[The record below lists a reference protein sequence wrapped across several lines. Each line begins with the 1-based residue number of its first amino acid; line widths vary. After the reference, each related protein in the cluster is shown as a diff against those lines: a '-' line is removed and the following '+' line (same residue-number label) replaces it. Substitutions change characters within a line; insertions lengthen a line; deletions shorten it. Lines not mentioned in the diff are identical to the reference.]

1 MVMATSLLFGA
12 CSGDGK
18 TCDRATQQKGNTE
31 NVIGRSDIKVKDGR
45 MTPEVLWAM
54 GGEELTMMQSWIIR
68 FLYEHSEEDIYQRDI
83 EAEFSIARSTATGI
97 LKLMEKR
104 GYIRRVSVERDAR
117 LKKLELTEVGIRMQ
131 EGTIRNINRL
141 ESTLRQGI
149 SDEDLEVFFRVIR
162 KMRSNIEI
170 QQGETNRRR
179 E

>member
-1 MVMATSLLFGA
+1 M
-12 CSGDGK
+12 
-18 TCDRATQQKGNTE
+18 
-31 NVIGRSDIKVKDGR
+31 
-45 MTPEVLWAM
+45 
-54 GGEELTMMQSWIIR
+54 TMMQSWIIR

-141 ESTLRQGI
+141 ESITSSGNIGRRSG
-149 SDEDLEVFFRVIR
+149 SVFPGNR

>member
-1 MVMATSLLFGA
+1 MLKVEYRDHIGF
-12 CSGDGK
+12 
-18 TCDRATQQKGNTE
+18 E
-31 NVIGRSDIKVKDGR
+31 NKRLENEIHSR
-45 MTPEVLWAM
+45 MTAYRAAM

-68 FLYEHSEEDIYQRDI
+68 FLYEHSEE
-83 EAEFSIARSTATGI
+83 ARSTATGI

>member
-1 MVMATSLLFGA
+1 MSIPKKTFI
-12 CSGDGK
+12 SGILRRNFHSQVHS
-18 TCDRATQQKGNTE
+18 DR
-31 NVIGRSDIKVKDGR
+31 D
-45 MTPEVLWAM
+45 PEVD
-54 GGEELTMMQSWIIR
+54 G
-68 FLYEHSEEDIYQRDI
+68 
-83 EAEFSIARSTATGI
+83 
-97 LKLMEKR
+97 KR

>member
-1 MVMATSLLFGA
+1 MLKVEYRDHIGF
-12 CSGDGK
+12 
-18 TCDRATQQKGNTE
+18 E
-31 NVIGRSDIKVKDGR
+31 NKRLENEIHSR
-45 MTPEVLWAM
+45 MTAYRAAM

-83 EAEFSIARSTATGI
+83 EAEFHSQVHSDRDPEVDG
-97 LKLMEKR
+97 KR

>member
-1 MVMATSLLFGA
+1 MLKVEYRDHIGF
-12 CSGDGK
+12 
-18 TCDRATQQKGNTE
+18 E
-31 NVIGRSDIKVKDGR
+31 NKRLENEIHSR
-45 MTPEVLWAM
+45 MT
-54 GGEELTMMQSWIIR
+54 
-68 FLYEHSEEDIYQRDI
+68 
-83 EAEFSIARSTATGI
+83 
-97 LKLMEKR
+97 
-104 GYIRRVSVERDAR
+104 VERDAR
-117 LKKLELTEVGIRMQ
+117 LKKLELTEAGIRMQ

>member
-1 MVMATSLLFGA
+1 MLKVEYRDHIGF
-12 CSGDGK
+12 
-18 TCDRATQQKGNTE
+18 E
-31 NVIGRSDIKVKDGR
+31 NKRLENEIHSR
-45 MTPEVLWAM
+45 MTAYRAA
-54 GGEELTMMQSWIIR
+54 MMQSWIIR

>member
-1 MVMATSLLFGA
+1 
-12 CSGDGK
+12 
-18 TCDRATQQKGNTE
+18 
-31 NVIGRSDIKVKDGR
+31 
-45 MTPEVLWAM
+45 
-54 GGEELTMMQSWIIR
+54 MMQSWIIR

-117 LKKLELTEVGIRMQ
+117 LKKLELTEAGIRMQ

>member
-1 MVMATSLLFGA
+1 
-12 CSGDGK
+12 
-18 TCDRATQQKGNTE
+18 
-31 NVIGRSDIKVKDGR
+31 
-45 MTPEVLWAM
+45 
-54 GGEELTMMQSWIIR
+54 
-68 FLYEHSEEDIYQRDI
+68 
-83 EAEFSIARSTATGI
+83 
-97 LKLMEKR
+97 
-104 GYIRRVSVERDAR
+104 
-117 LKKLELTEVGIRMQ
+117 MQ